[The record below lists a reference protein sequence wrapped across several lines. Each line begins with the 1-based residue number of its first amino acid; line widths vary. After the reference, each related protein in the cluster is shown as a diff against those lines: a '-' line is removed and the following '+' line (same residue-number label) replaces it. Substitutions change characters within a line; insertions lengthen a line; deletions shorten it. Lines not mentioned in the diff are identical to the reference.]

1 MHGFMSYLSQ
11 TPASAQLAKLKD
23 LITVK
28 VIPMLNADGVIG
40 GNYRTSFVGKDNNRL
55 YVQNED
61 AIKVNKLLIPEIRAV
76 KNLVLQHK
84 EQMLAFIDTHHHSV
98 KRASF
103 MYGPCVRASQDA
115 TLYY

>member
-1 MHGFMSYLSQ
+1 M
-11 TPASAQLAKLKD
+11 
-23 LITVK
+23 K

-55 YVQNED
+55 YLQNED
-61 AIKVNKLLIPEIRAV
+61 ATKVNKLLIPEIRAV
-76 KNLVLQHK
+76 KNLVLENK
-84 EQMLAFIDTHHHSV
+84 EKLLAFIDTHQHSV